1 MSDLS
6 SMFSDYK
13 TWTSQLSTLLG
24 DAEVDKFRNKL
35 SSINVTGLDE
45 IRLGVDLFFNLTES
59 KVASDCLMRLNKA
72 YYWSIFPGRGPGQ
85 RASRAG
91 ERCGKLAQR
100 LQGVH
105 SSKEG
110 LRNVMV
116 FVNVKITSRV
126 QTSQHSDPC
135 PV

>member
-35 SSINVTGLDE
+35 SSINVTGLDD

-59 KVASDCLMRLNKA
+59 KVASDCLK
-72 YYWSIFPGRGPGQ
+72 PEQGQ
-85 RASRAG
+85 YFQDEDQDSEQAELVSAVGSWPRDSR
-91 ERCGKLAQR
+91 EFILLR
-100 LQGVH
+100 QG
-105 SSKEG
+105 SE
-110 LRNVMV
+110 M
-116 FVNVKITSRV
+116 
-126 QTSQHSDPC
+126 
-135 PV
+135 